1 MSDMKYQLGINM
13 VLRSILIIL
22 TAMALTFG
30 HAFAGSI
37 AIAPEPLRDLRDQ
50 RALLGAKIK
59 ELDNISKKI
68 TATQAEKSSAKSSI
82 LRQEAES
89 KEARIKLE
97 KLQNFD
103 RDNPGEISPTQL
115 NAAVDRNKQAF
126 KALKEAK
133 ENLASADSKINSLTS
148 EAGGQYAEFLRLQKS
163 FERDVNRV
171 VDIHV
176 DEQTRI
182 LQVSKEVE
190 VTERVACGDDS
201 IPVCKERSKKAAELK
216 ATERGSV
223 VFVNSFTEVK
233 NFKLSKEE
241 LRSEVQAT
249 LTNKVFSNQHMVGET
264 EYETTIKASVVPA
277 ISDSLREQMAGAIRS
292 EVYGI
297 VGGRI
302 DYSQVQNP
310 SQLASSSQADV
321 EDEQE
326 APAKPAKGKKKKTE
340 PQQEEPV
347 VHEET
352 PPKETPPQRTPRKLE
367 KPTFTF

>member
-1 MSDMKYQLGINM
+1 M
-13 VLRSILIIL
+13 RSLFETHMFFRCTLIIL
-22 TAMALTFG
+22 AALTLSSG
-30 HAFAGSI
+30 HAFAGPI
-37 AIAPEPLRDLRDQ
+37 VIAPEELRDLKEQ
-50 RALLGAKIK
+50 RNQLSAQIK
-59 ELDNISKKI
+59 RLDNISKQV
-68 TATQAEKSSAKSSI
+68 AAAQAEKSAAKASI
-82 LRQEAES
+82 RRQEAES
-89 KEARIKLE
+89 NEARIKLE

-103 RDNPGEISPTQL
+103 RDNPGEISPKQL

-126 KALKEAK
+126 SALKLAK
-133 ENLASADSKINSLTS
+133 ENLASADSRINTLGS
-148 EAGGQYAEFLRLQKS
+148 EASTQYAEYLRMQKS

-171 VDIHV
+171 VDVHV
-176 DEQTRI
+176 DEQIRI

-223 VFVNSFTEVK
+223 VFINSFTEVK

-249 LTNKVFSNQHMVGET
+249 LTNKVFSNQHFVGDS
-264 EYETTIKASVVPA
+264 EYETTIRASVVPA
-277 ISDSLREQMAGAIRS
+277 ISPALREQMAGAIRS

-310 SQLASSSQADV
+310 SHLVSSAQAGA
-321 EDEQE
+321 EDFEE
-326 APAKPAKGKKKKTE
+326 APAKPAKVKKKIE
-340 PQQEEPV
+340 PLQEEPV
-347 VHEET
+347 VQEA
-352 PPKETPPQRTPRKLE
+352 PPPPQRTPRKLE

>member
-1 MSDMKYQLGINM
+1 M
-13 VLRSILIIL
+13 RSLFETHMFFRCTLIIL
-22 TAMALTFG
+22 AALTLSSG
-30 HAFAGSI
+30 HAFAGPI
-37 AIAPEPLRDLRDQ
+37 VIAPEELRDLKEQ
-50 RALLGAKIK
+50 RNQLSAQIK
-59 ELDNISKKI
+59 RLDNISKQV
-68 TATQAEKSSAKSSI
+68 AAAQAEKSAAKASI
-82 LRQEAES
+82 RRQEAES
-89 KEARIKLE
+89 NEARIKLE

-103 RDNPGEISPTQL
+103 RDNPGEISPKQL

-126 KALKEAK
+126 SALKLAK
-133 ENLASADSKINSLTS
+133 ENLASADSRINTLGS
-148 EAGGQYAEFLRLQKS
+148 EASTQYAEYLRMQKS

-171 VDIHV
+171 VDVHV
-176 DEQTRI
+176 DEQIRI

-223 VFVNSFTEVK
+223 VFINSFTEVK

-249 LTNKVFSNQHMVGET
+249 LTNKVFSNQHFVGDS
-264 EYETTIKASVVPA
+264 EYETTIRASVVPA
-277 ISDSLREQMAGAIRS
+277 ISPALREQMAGAIRS

-310 SQLASSSQADV
+310 SHLVSSAQAGA
-321 EDEQE
+321 EDFEE
-326 APAKPAKGKKKKTE
+326 APPAAKPANAKKRDFE
-340 PQQEEPV
+340 PQQEVPAVQEV
-347 VHEET
+347 
-352 PPKETPPQRTPRKLE
+352 PPPPPQRAPRRLE

>member
-1 MSDMKYQLGINM
+1 M
-13 VLRSILIIL
+13 VLRRTLIIL
-22 TAMALTFG
+22 AVLALSFG
-30 HAFAGSI
+30 HAFAGSVV
-37 AIAPEPLRDLRDQ
+37 IAPEPLRDLRDQ

-59 ELDNISKKI
+59 ELDNIGKQIVSV
-68 TATQAEKSSAKSSI
+68 QAEKNSAKASI
-82 LRQEAES
+82 RRQEAES

-126 KALKEAK
+126 RALKEAK
-133 ENLASADSKINSLTS
+133 ENLASADSKINLLSS
-148 EAGGQYAEFLRLQKS
+148 EASGQYAEFLRLQKS

-171 VDIHV
+171 VDGQV
-176 DEQTRI
+176 DEQIRI

-223 VFVNSFTEVK
+223 VFINSFTEVK

-249 LTNKVFSNQHMVGET
+249 LANKVFSNQHMVGET

-277 ISDSLREQMAGAIRS
+277 ISNSLREQMAGAIRS

-310 SQLASSSQADV
+310 SQLVSRVQADT
-321 EDEQE
+321 EDEE
-326 APAKPAKGKKKKTE
+326 IAPPVKPARDKKAKIE
-340 PQQEEPV
+340 PQREEPAVQEEP
-347 VHEET
+347 
-352 PPKETPPQRTPRKLE
+352 PPPPQRAPRKLE

>member
-1 MSDMKYQLGINM
+1 MIM
-13 VLRSILIIL
+13 
-22 TAMALTFG
+22 AALTLSSG
-30 HAFAGSI
+30 HAFAGPI
-37 AIAPEPLRDLRDQ
+37 VIAPEELRDLKEQ
-50 RALLGAKIK
+50 RNQLAAQIK
-59 ELDNISKKI
+59 RLDNISKQV
-68 TATQAEKSSAKSSI
+68 AGAQAEKSSAKASI
-82 LRQEAES
+82 RRQEAES
-89 KEARIKLE
+89 NEARIKLE

-103 RDNPGEISPTQL
+103 RDNPGEISPKQL
-115 NAAVDRNKQAF
+115 NAAVDRNKLAF
-126 KALKEAK
+126 SALKEAK
-133 ENLASADSKINSLTS
+133 ENLASADSKINSLGS
-148 EAGGQYAEFLRLQKS
+148 EASTQYAEFLRMQKS

-176 DEQTRI
+176 DEQIRI
-182 LQVSKEVE
+182 LQIAKEVE

-249 LTNKVFSNQHMVGET
+249 LTNKVFSNQHFVGDA
-264 EYETTIKASVVPA
+264 EYETTIRASVVPA
-277 ISDSLREQMAGAIRS
+277 ISPALREQMAAAIRS

-310 SQLASSSQADV
+310 SHLVSSAQAGA
-321 EDEQE
+321 EDFEE
-326 APAKPAKGKKKKTE
+326 APAKPAKVKKKIE
-340 PQQEEPV
+340 PLQEEPV
-347 VHEET
+347 VQEA
-352 PPKETPPQRTPRKLE
+352 PPPPQRAPRKLE